1 MEHAKEGK
9 NIQVLA
15 TIVYMYSYN
24 NGKCIIVATAY
35 NYQPWSMVMSAFEMR
50 KFFCARSQMMLSC

>member
-24 NGKCIIVATAY
+24 NGKCSIVATTY
-35 NYQPWSMVMSAFEMR
+35 NYQP
-50 KFFCARSQMMLSC
+50 